1 MIRDADA
8 AMYLAKDRGR
18 GRIEVFDSTMREA
31 ALQRLET
38 GNGLH
43 RALTAEQFRVHY
55 QPIVRAKTGE
65 IVSLEALVRWQHPER
80 GLIAPGHFIDR
91 ADELGVTAPI
101 GEFVLDTACAALRTW
116 RDRDEGRRQ
125 LSVSVNI
132 SARQLRQAHFDRT
145 VERMLVRH
153 DLEPWRLCLEV
164 TENVMLEHAE
174 AVARSLHRLRR
185 LGVRLSIDDFGAGY
199 TSLSYLKRFPVDV
212 LKIDRSFV
220 TGICDQREDA
230 AIVSAVI
237 DLAHT
242 FDTRTVAEGVEDAE
256 QLAALVGM
264 GCDYVQGF
272 YFSEP
277 LPSEEVAALLTTQRL
292 RVTRP
297 QVPRPVA

>member
-1 MIRDADA
+1 
-8 AMYLAKDRGR
+8 
-18 GRIEVFDSTMREA
+18 
-31 ALQRLET
+31 
-38 GNGLH
+38 
-43 RALTAEQFRVHY
+43 
-55 QPIVRAKTGE
+55 
-65 IVSLEALVRWQHPER
+65 
-80 GLIAPGHFIDR
+80 
-91 ADELGVTAPI
+91 
-101 GEFVLDTACAALRTW
+101 
-116 RDRDEGRRQ
+116 
-125 LSVSVNI
+125 
-132 SARQLRQAHFDRT
+132 
-145 VERMLVRH
+145 
-153 DLEPWRLCLEV
+153 
-164 TENVMLEHAE
+164 MLEHAE